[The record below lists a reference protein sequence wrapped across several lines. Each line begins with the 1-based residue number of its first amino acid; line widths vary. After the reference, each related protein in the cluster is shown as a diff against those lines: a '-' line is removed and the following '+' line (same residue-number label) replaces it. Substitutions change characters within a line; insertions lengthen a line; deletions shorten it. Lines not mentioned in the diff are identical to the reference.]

1 MRAGKRAAVQSQ
13 QTFPPPLPKPSSM
26 VQPLKGCSHTSLVVQ
41 PPAQAAQTQLSSA
54 QGAILASGQRKSQN
68 KILFLLFVASTCSAQ
83 NGTPE
88 NSNYITVFF
97 FRNFLFVFVFKIVL
111 RVDLHCNKEV
121 IFLWQVLQLLRYS
134 SESIAL
140 MKVETVRKTD
150 KQTIFSAC

>member
-1 MRAGKRAAVQSQ
+1 M
-13 QTFPPPLPKPSSM
+13 LCNPSR
-26 VQPLKGCSHTSLVVQ
+26 LSL
-41 PPAQAAQTQLSSA
+41 
-54 QGAILASGQRKSQN
+54 
-68 KILFLLFVASTCSAQ
+68 LLFPNHPPWSSLSKVAL
-83 NGTPE
+83 TPHWWSSHQPKQLRHSYHQHKE
-88 NSNYITVFF
+88 QFWLQARGRARIKFCFSCLWLQPALLKMEHQKIQITFGVF